1 MDYEKIWNSFLEKIS
16 KEIKD
21 LQYDAWFSETKLIEI
36 KEDTAIVLVPMPI
49 HKKQIKENYN
59 VIAERIFNEVTGSN
73 FKMEYVI
80 QEEIDTNIKINTDE
94 LGVIKE
100 DNFET
105 NLDSKFSFENFIVG
119 ESNKFARYNA
129 LAIAEK
135 PGMLY
140 NPFFIYSSS
149 GLGKT
154 HLMHSIGNYI
164 IKNSSKKVLYIP
176 CNKFLDDFVEMC
188 RCNKYNN
195 YDGVMEFK
203 KKCQDVDV
211 LLMDDIQHLENVPTS
226 QNEFFNIFN
235 ELFNKRKQIVIAS
248 DRSPED
254 LKKLEDR
261 LRTRF
266 TCGLTV
272 DIYPPTF
279 DLRMDI
285 INTKLESNEMTIEF
299 PKDVKE
305 YIASNC
311 TSDIRTLE
319 GAITRVYAYAT
330 IMSGSTI
337 DLPLAMEALK
347 DYFKKSIISKNDVEK
362 VLTIVADEYNI
373 SVDDIKSKKRTA
385 EIAVPRQVAMYICRT
400 VLNESLQQIGKEFGG
415 KDHTTV
421 MHSVNKIDTEIRNN
435 NDLKILIDKII
446 NKLK

>member
-1 MDYEKIWNSFLEKIS
+1 MGL
-16 KEIKD
+16 
-21 LQYDAWFSETKLIEI
+21 I
-36 KEDTAIVLVPMPI
+36 KE
-49 HKKQIKENYN
+49 E
-59 VIAERIFNEVTGSN
+59 
-73 FKMEYVI
+73 
-80 QEEIDTNIKINTDE
+80 
-94 LGVIKE
+94 
-100 DNFET
+100 NFET
-105 NLDSKFSFENFIVG
+105 NLDPKFSFENFIVG

-164 IKNSSKKVLYIP
+164 VKNSSKKVLYTP
-176 CNKFLDDFVEMC
+176 CSKFLDDFVEMC

-195 YDGVMEFK
+195 YDGVVEFK
-203 KKCQDVDV
+203 KKYQDIDV
-211 LLMDDIQHLENVPTS
+211 LLMDDIQYLENVPTS

-254 LKKLEDR
+254 LKKLEAR

-285 INTKLESNEMTIEF
+285 INTKLEANEMTVEF

-330 IMSGSTI
+330 IMNGSNI

-347 DYFKKSIISKNDVEK
+347 DYFKQSIIAKNDIDK
-362 VLTIVADEYNI
+362 VLALVSEEYNI
-373 SVDDIKSKKRTA
+373 SVAEIKSKKRNSN
-385 EIAVPRQVAMYICRT
+385 IAIPRQVAMFICRT
-400 VLNESLQQIGKEFGG
+400 VLNEPLTQIGKEFGG

-421 MHSVNKIDTEIRNN
+421 MHSVNKIENEIKNN
-435 NDLKILIDKII
+435 IELKNLIDKLI

>member
-1 MDYEKIWNSFLEKIS
+1 MDYERLWNSFLEKVKS
-16 KEIKD
+16 E
-21 LQYDAWFSETKLIEI
+21 LNEMQYEAWFLETKLIDI
-36 KEDTAIVLVPMPI
+36 KDNTAIILVSMPI
-49 HKKQIKENYN
+49 QKKQLKETYN
-59 VIAERIFNEVTGSN
+59 TMVQRVFNEITGSN
-73 FKMEYVI
+73 FKIDYVTK
-80 QEEIDTNIKINTDE
+80 EERESNIEIRTE
-94 LGVIKE
+94 EMGVIKE

-119 ESNKFARYNA
+119 DSNKFARYNA

-140 NPFFIYSSS
+140 NPLFIYSSS

-164 IKNSSKKVLYIP
+164 VKNSSKKVLYTP

-203 KKCQDVDV
+203 RKYQDIDV

-261 LRTRF
+261 LKTRF

-279 DLRMDI
+279 DLKMDI
-285 INTKLESNEMTIEF
+285 INNKVESNDMTIEF

-311 TSDIRTLE
+311 VTDIRTLE

-330 IMSGSTI
+330 IMNGSTI
-337 DLPLAMEALK
+337 DLPLAIDALK
-347 DYFKKSIISKNDVEK
+347 DYFKKSIISKTDVDK
-362 VLTIVADEYNI
+362 VLQIVAEEYNI
-373 SVDDIKSKKRTA
+373 SLDDIKSKKRTK

-400 VLNESLQQIGKEFGG
+400 ILNEPLTKIGKEFGG

-421 MHSVNKIDTEIRNN
+421 MHSVDKIENEIRNN
-435 NDLKILIDKII
+435 NDLKNLVDKII